1 MHLHTHILVSKTWV
15 RFPSCQPELL
25 GLQKPCNTFSSLY
38 PEPGS
43 SSKWPFSSLLSLPQI
58 PLALFKKKAS
68 KTASSKTRITTA
80 KSKLLY
86 TLSWSRPHPSNGFT
100 EEQGWRE
107 GKSIHAS
114 SSIFLCLANF
124 CFVLANFLVCTH
136 NLVIPFLFEYIFL
149 VLYQPTFFVTN
160 FAHLPQDGKIKIP
173 KSLFISLPL
182 TNSSMKLC
190 DPKMTLEDMLK
201 FLYHRRIISAK
212 NFQVVIFI

>member
-1 MHLHTHILVSKTWV
+1 MHLHRHILVSKTWV

-86 TLSWSRPHPSNGFT
+86 ILSWSRPHPSNGFT

-124 CFVLANFLVCTH
+124 LFCTCQFFGLHSQPCYTFLIWIYFPSSLPTNFLCYQLCPLATGWKDKNSKVTVYLSPTH
-136 NLVIPFLFEYIFL
+136 QLLHEIMW
-149 VLYQPTFFVTN
+149 
-160 FAHLPQDGKIKIP
+160 P
-173 KSLFISLPL
+173 KDDPGRHAEISLP
-182 TNSSMKLC
+182 
-190 DPKMTLEDMLK
+190 
-201 FLYHRRIISAK
+201 
-212 NFQVVIFI
+212 